1 MSTVITTTQRARRDY
16 RCGVCLNLILRGE
29 LYERTAST
37 PKDDMYN
44 TGRWDHL
51 FAHAPHGVCLMSEM
65 AQAQPGREA

>member
-16 RCGVCLNLILRGE
+16 RCSVCLEIIFRGE

-37 PKDDMYN
+37 PKDDVYN

-51 FAHAPHGVCLMSEM
+51 FAHAPYGACLMSGM
-65 AQAQPGREA
+65 TQAQPSKEA